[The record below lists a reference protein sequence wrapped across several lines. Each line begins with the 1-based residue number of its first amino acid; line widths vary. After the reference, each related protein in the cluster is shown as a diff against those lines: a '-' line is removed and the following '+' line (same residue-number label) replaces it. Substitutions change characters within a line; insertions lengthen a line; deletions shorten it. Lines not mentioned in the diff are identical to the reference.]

1 MLSGPLLRASA
12 VLRDLADFAFPQRC
26 PGCGGEADPARL
38 LCPRCADRIPRL
50 ETALCVRCLAA
61 GSSDSSAPQPLGC
74 LRHPGF
80 ASYARWIYDERAA
93 RVIHALKYGERTAL
107 ARALGAEMA
116 RALPPGTRPD
126 LVVEVPLHRTRRRER
141 GYNQAALLAEA
152 LAEAIGA
159 PRLPDALTR
168 VRATRAQARLGPAAR
183 RRNMAGAFRVN
194 HPDALAGRSVLI
206 VDDVLTTGATL
217 ESALESLARAGAEA
231 RGIAL
236 AWAA

>member
-1 MLSGPLLRASA
+1 MRATLARASS
-12 VLRDLADFAFPQRC
+12 VVRDLVAFALPQRC
-26 PGCGGEADPARL
+26 PGCGAEADPATL
-38 LCPRCADRIPRL
+38 LCAGCAARIPRL

-61 GSSDSSAPQPLGC
+61 GHDPSGC
-74 LRHPGF
+74 HRHPGF
-80 ASYARWIYDERAA
+80 ASHARWIYDERAA

-107 ARALGAEMA
+107 ALALGPEMA
-116 RALPPGTRPD
+116 RALPPGYRPD
-126 LVVEVPLHRTRRRER
+126 LVVEIPLHRTRRRER
-141 GYNQAALLAEA
+141 GYNQAGLLAEA
-152 LAEAIGA
+152 LAGAIGA
-159 PRLPDALTR
+159 PRLPEAMTR